1 MILVSEWTPMNLQNI
16 VHVILLTVNIRE
28 HMLKLQN
35 IVNNVICE
43 FESCHTIYFLLKATF
58 YDSIY
63 RHCVHA

>member
-1 MILVSEWTPMNLQNI
+1 MQVCGYDTPRHRDNTPQCNNF
-16 VHVILLTVNIRE
+16 VVC
-28 HMLKLQN
+28 KPQN